1 MIYKMDFLLMHL
13 FCLKP
18 NGFSLLRV
26 SVVRL
31 KVGEVVG
38 ASLVVR
44 FWCLRFRCVR
54 QRRGSYKLHSYPW
67 IWRFKFVTTNTI
79 EEVENAMEKFNSYP
93 KGLKHP
99 EALAK
104 EMVVCA
110 SENEVVY
117 ELFKKISGAVINEA
131 IKTAMKNKIDELKEA
146 LSDSWKKISCLEK
159 RIVKELSDK
168 LEAINSYGREKEA
181 RTEAEKVR
189 DEKSAELEKFRD
201 EKSVAEKM
209 I

>member
-1 MIYKMDFLLMHL
+1 
-13 FCLKP
+13 
-18 NGFSLLRV
+18 
-26 SVVRL
+26 
-31 KVGEVVG
+31 
-38 ASLVVR
+38 
-44 FWCLRFRCVR
+44 
-54 QRRGSYKLHSYPW
+54 
-67 IWRFKFVTTNTI
+67 
-79 EEVENAMEKFNSYP
+79 
-93 KGLKHP
+93 
-99 EALAK
+99 
-104 EMVVCA
+104 
-110 SENEVVY
+110 
-117 ELFKKISGAVINEA
+117 
-131 IKTAMKNKIDELKEA
+131 MKNKIDELKEA